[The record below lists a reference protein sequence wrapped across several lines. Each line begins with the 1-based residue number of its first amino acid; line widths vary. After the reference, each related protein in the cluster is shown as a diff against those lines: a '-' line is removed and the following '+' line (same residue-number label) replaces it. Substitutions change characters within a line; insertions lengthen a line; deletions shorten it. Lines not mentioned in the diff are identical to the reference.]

1 MLKKLVEDGVI
12 NINERDN
19 HGSTPMH
26 KAAGQGHIECLQWII
41 KMGADSNITNK
52 AGEKP
57 SDVAKRTIQELQSQL
72 EYERLRREKLECQLD
87 ECRAEVDQLRET
99 LENIQVPNFVA
110 VEDDYSCESS
120 KEKREVKKKVSSGG
134 VFVRRAIVWIILPSE
149 ELIASFGL
157 HWQRPSCHIPDCP
170 PSRPWHIP
178 YMDAKC
184 HLTQY
189 HQNQFA
195 LI

>member
-87 ECRAEVDQLRET
+87 ECRAE
-99 LENIQVPNFVA
+99 
-110 VEDDYSCESS
+110 EDDYSCESS